1 MPRCEV
7 WIHAGEIFDR
17 FENNFAVSLARMVY
31 IFCALMWLRLYSC
44 TVATVQI
51 SPLIIGVLFFL
62 SSPSLVGGEVIMS
75 ADQLEAS
82 GVNFTWSD
90 VKTKTVKILLEYQEP
105 DGKWRRASLGSGF
118 VISPDGLFL
127 TAYHV
132 MKFCLDK
139 VRANDGLS
147 VNLDCSTAQKPRYKA
162 LAGEREFDI
171 QIISHL
177 SETDSTHGKEMHT
190 PDEIIKQRDFVVG
203 RLKSG
208 APTQFDY
215 WQLRDFDET
224 AIDLSQA
231 RADFQLTPLMPP
243 KRVFIVGFPKGRD
256 FVISEGF
263 LNLTEK
269 NRRGYFAANY
279 KVYTAA
285 YLESQGVATDTQWG
299 MNVENHMS
307 GGPVVDSS
315 GYVVG
320 LVVNGNRET
329 AGVVSIENVL
339 ATFFSR
345 AGGSTEYP
353 ALLLRPT
360 KTPLYLRNTR

>member
-1 MPRCEV
+1 M
-7 WIHAGEIFDR
+7 
-17 FENNFAVSLARMVY
+17 
-31 IFCALMWLRLYSC
+31 
-44 TVATVQI
+44 QI
-51 SPLIIGVLFFL
+51 SPLITLIIGVLFL
-62 SSPSLVGGEVIMS
+62 LPSPSLVAGKVITS
-75 ADQLEAS
+75 ADQLAAS
-82 GVNFTWSD
+82 GAGFTWSD
-90 VKTKTVKILLEYQEP
+90 VRAKTVKILLEYEDP

-132 MKFCLDK
+132 MKFCLENEK
-139 VRANDGLS
+139 AKDGLS
-147 VNLDCSTAQKPRYKA
+147 VNLDCSTAQRLRYKA
-162 LAGEREFDI
+162 LAGEHEFDI

-177 SETDSTHGKEMHT
+177 SEMDSTHGKDQHT

-203 RLKSG
+203 KLKSK
-208 APTQFDY
+208 APVHFDY
-215 WQLRDFDET
+215 WQLRDFDEN

-243 KRVFIVGFPKGRD
+243 KQVFIVGFPKGHD
-256 FVISEGF
+256 FVISQGF

-285 YLESQGVATDTQWG
+285 YLESQGVAADIQWG

-307 GGPVVDSS
+307 GGPVIDSS
-315 GYVVG
+315 GHIVG

>member
-1 MPRCEV
+1 
-7 WIHAGEIFDR
+7 
-17 FENNFAVSLARMVY
+17 
-31 IFCALMWLRLYSC
+31 
-44 TVATVQI
+44 
-51 SPLIIGVLFFL
+51 
-62 SSPSLVGGEVIMS
+62 
-75 ADQLEAS
+75 
-82 GVNFTWSD
+82 
-90 VKTKTVKILLEYQEP
+90 
-105 DGKWRRASLGSGF
+105 
-118 VISPDGLFL
+118 
-127 TAYHV
+127 
-132 MKFCLDK
+132 
-139 VRANDGLS
+139 
-147 VNLDCSTAQKPRYKA
+147 
-162 LAGEREFDI
+162 
-171 QIISHL
+171 
-177 SETDSTHGKEMHT
+177 
-190 PDEIIKQRDFVVG
+190 
-203 RLKSG
+203 
-208 APTQFDY
+208 
-215 WQLRDFDET
+215 
-224 AIDLSQA
+224 
-231 RADFQLTPLMPP
+231 
-243 KRVFIVGFPKGRD
+243 
-256 FVISEGF
+256 VISEGF

-285 YLESQGVATDTQWG
+285 YLESQGVAADIQWG